1 MNQYYQSRDVGSII
15 TIDNFD
21 RQKFVI
27 SSVHHGGMGMVYQLL
42 PVDPL
47 TDTLALKTYLQD
59 QSDSNFEKEARI
71 WFSISDHPNIARPYW
86 YGKFDDK
93 FSILAKWYPST
104 LSEYSIESSTV
115 NEFHSIVLGILSGL
129 TYAYEEHDV
138 IHRDIKPSN
147 ILLDEDKNPKI
158 SDFGISITT
167 KEKNTILF
175 GTKEYMA
182 PELLI
187 GYPSSIKTDLYS
199 LGASLFEIVTKTR
212 SVDFANFEEKK
223 RKLEKREEIIGR
235 WIHPYIELILACIQE
250 SPNSRPSSYEDL
262 FGLLKATDVNNNK
275 TNLSDFEITGKA
287 NVLLKQGKAQDAMN
301 LLQSFLIEEKNNA
314 LVLTTL
320 GTLYAKLGKN
330 EDAEFTYIKACA
342 VLDLTKGMHRDKPL
356 TLPYANLALLYIT
369 QSRFEDASKTI
380 QPLLH
385 LGSKFDPSIHY
396 MCPEIG
402 WYHLYQGNFD
412 KSQKLLLTAF
422 RSAKPNPFNMCWLI
436 LSLFLSGKL
445 EIYNHFLYELLMES
459 FTRFDTSTAL
469 QALLV
474 ANTLEYNE
482 QKELHQ
488 KILNDC
494 YAELRQIADEIQL
507 GFAFERLPL
516 SKNAKFTIL
525 MSLDYDVTGGK
536 YHGIIRQS
544 FESGLE

>member
-1 MNQYYQSRDVGSII
+1 
-15 TIDNFD
+15 
-21 RQKFVI
+21 
-27 SSVHHGGMGMVYQLL
+27 MVYQLL

-59 QSDSNFEKEARI
+59 QSYSNFEKEARI

-104 LSEYSIESSTV
+104 LTEYSIESSKV
-115 NEFHSIVLGILSGL
+115 NEFHSLVLGILSGL
-129 TYAYEEHDV
+129 NYAYEEHGV

-147 ILLDEDKNPKI
+147 ILLDEDKSPKI
-158 SDFGISITT
+158 SDFGISINT

-199 LGASLFEIVTKTR
+199 FGATLFEIVDKTR
-212 SVDFANFEEKK
+212 VIEFATFEEKK
-223 RKLEKREEIIGR
+223 RELEKRQETIGG

-250 SPNSRPSSYEDL
+250 IPNSRPSGYEDL
-262 FGLLKATDVNNNK
+262 FRLLKVTGVKKNK
-275 TNLSDFEITGKA
+275 TRQSDFEITGKA
-287 NVLLKQGKAQDAMN
+287 NVLMKQGKAQDAIN
-301 LLQSFLIEEKNNA
+301 LLQSFLIEENNNA

-320 GTLYAKLGKN
+320 GTFYAKLGKN
-330 EDAEFTYIKACA
+330 EDAEANYIKACA
-342 VLDLTKGMHRDKPL
+342 VLDLTKGMHRDKPF
-356 TLPYANLALLYIT
+356 TLPYENLALLYIT

-385 LGSKFDPSIHY
+385 LGSKFDPRIHY

-422 RSAKPNPFNMCWLI
+422 RFAKPNPFNIRWLI

-445 EIYNHFLYELLMES
+445 ELYNHVLFELLMES
-459 FTRFDTSTAL
+459 FTEFDTFTAL

-482 QKELHQ
+482 QRELHK

-494 YAELRQIADEIQL
+494 YEELRKISDEIQL
-507 GFAFERLPL
+507 GFDFERLPL
-516 SKNAKFTIL
+516 SENAKLTIL

-544 FESGLE
+544 S